1 MNTSKRDDDE
11 TASVPAEPS
20 RGGGVSRRHFIQT
33 AGGAVAGILAANAV
47 PTGRGPVAPA
57 AAAIP
62 SSNNEICRS
71 DAVSLAGHI
80 RAKRLS
86 PVEVIDA
93 VLERMDK
100 LEPVLHAFCT
110 PTPDRARADAKRI
123 EGEIMAGR
131 EVGPL
136 AGVPIG
142 IKDLVMTKGVRS
154 TSGSIIYKDF
164 VPDEDDV
171 VVERL
176 KAAGAIILGKTNV
189 PELGYSGAGHN
200 MIFPTT
206 VNPWNTERTPGGSSA
221 GSGAAVAS
229 GMGPFAIGSD
239 GGGSV
244 RIPAALCGLYGL
256 KASMGRVPLY
266 PGTKDERY
274 PGVSSWESIEHIGPL
289 SRTVA
294 DGALMMSVIAGPDDR
309 DRHSLPEA
317 NFKWM
322 DALEGNLKGLRVAYS
337 PDFGYAPVDPE
348 VREVAERAVKV
359 FERDLGCTVEVANP
373 GWENPMGA
381 FWGLVALDSDLQGM
395 RKLAEQYGD
404 QMQPHVVGFLETEW
418 SAEDLTNGVM
428 GRKAVCN
435 KMWRFMRKYD
445 LFLTPTVSVPAF
457 GLGIQGPETID
468 GKEVGPFDWIPFTF
482 PINMTGQ
489 PAASVPAGFTRDGL
503 PVGLQIIGRHL
514 DDPLVLRASAAFEA
528 AAPWKDRWPPML
540 AEMNL

>member
-1 MNTSKRDDDE
+1 MSIEK
-11 TASVPAEPS
+11 P
-20 RGGGVSRRHFIQT
+20 G
-33 AGGAVAGILAANAV
+33 AGAAV
-47 PTGRGPVAPA
+47 PT
-57 AAAIP
+57 
-62 SSNNEICRS
+62 SDNEICRM

-86 PVEVIDA
+86 PVEAVEA
-93 VLERMDK
+93 VLDRMDR

-110 PTPDRARADAKRI
+110 PTPDQARADARRI
-123 EGEIMAGR
+123 EADIMAGR
-131 EVGPL
+131 EVGSL

-142 IKDLVMTKGVRS
+142 IKDLVLTKGVRT
-154 TSGSIIYKDF
+154 TSGSIVYEDF

-176 KAAGAIILGKTNV
+176 KAADAVILGKTNV
-189 PELGYSGAGHN
+189 PEMGYAATGHN

-206 VNPWNTERTPGGSSA
+206 RNPWNTERTPGGSSA

-294 DGALMMSVIAGPDDR
+294 DSALMMSVIAGPDDR
-309 DRHSLPEA
+309 DRHSLPKA
-317 NFKWM
+317 DFDWM
-322 DALEGNLKGLRVAYS
+322 DALAGDLKGLKVAFT
-337 PDFGYAPVDPE
+337 PDLGYAAVDAE
-348 VREVAERAVKV
+348 VRAITEKAARM
-359 FERDLGCTVEVANP
+359 FESDLGCTVEEAHP
-373 GWENPMGA
+373 GWDDPMEA
-381 FWGLVALDSDLQGM
+381 FWGLVALESDLKGM
-395 RKLAEQYGD
+395 RELVAKYGD
-404 QMQPHVVGFLETEW
+404 RMQPHLVELLNTPFT
-418 SAEDLTNGVM
+418 AEDLTNAVM

-435 KMWRFMRKYD
+435 KMWRFMREYD
-445 LFLTPTVSVPAF
+445 LFLTPTVSTTAF
-457 GLGIQGPETID
+457 DLGVLGPETI
-468 GKEVGPFDWIPFTF
+468 GGTEVGPFDWLPFTF

-489 PAASVPAGFTRDGL
+489 PAASVPAGFTSEGL
-503 PVGLQIIGRHL
+503 PVGLQIVGRHL

-528 AAPWKDRWPPML
+528 AAPWRDRWPAML
-540 AEMNL
+540 SEMDL